1 MIDYYKKYLKYKKK
15 YLQAK
20 TNIFTGGAECVEVN
34 QSIIKYTTGDDD
46 MLLKMNAWDCCKD
59 AFNSTTTVNNGEYFN
74 TLLDTLFKKPSESSW
89 SKNWHTHLNSIFSDI
104 SKNKDVT
111 QIEAIFER
119 GGITEDKVP
128 ELIFVNESGRGG
140 KKVAAYEDDC
150 IQLDTGAQHI
160 DEGPGQGDSDF
171 KFPKNKES
179 VIFSGEFFEKYGF
192 PFIKSW
198 KCTGMEGGDYTYEII
213 DTIEGEPEKSV
224 TNKDTLSVNNPDK
237 NSTINSK
244 SVSDYICMQKIVYK
258 ALGDA
263 MQNALLWKFLN
274 DNNME
279 YVTEMLGTKIVKLGD
294 KASQKLTKL
303 KDELKKNNEDS
314 KKTLVS
320 NTIMLTCDK
329 TVYYRSIIIGTPC
342 ILTGSTINDTDTKL
356 KTGLIYRPN
365 TDPLSRLISNVDMQ
379 LEFVTRNNN
388 KLLELLKI
396 SIDPKDPNLSYYQI
410 KRGRCRETF
419 IHKMPDFTEIFT
431 YIENLNSEAKRIHK
445 NITQLLKETILNE
458 AEQGYIQ
465 NMINTN
471 FKEFCCPPFIIKKQQ
486 LEQKT
491 KYIIFLP
498 TISPTSEPLINIIR
512 DLIPEIM
519 EEPIMLGGSVD
530 FMRGMKAVP
539 DIEYSGSEKFLI
551 VYINQYIQNYFNKDT
566 DLDILLHIIYTLC
579 IDALYIHK
587 DIPIEVDGKSIQI
600 YEDEYAI
607 ERLLRAIK
615 YVFMNLNASYKDNIF
630 EFKCVNEDFINNVDN
645 IFNSIKEYIDLSFIQ
660 NDDVIS
666 FMDESPPGTPR
677 SESLRAT
684 PISMNNAYNSDSD
697 IPMSDDE
704 SDDES
709 DDKSDDESYI
719 NKLLGIKKVI
729 RKPIHKNNK

>member
-1 MIDYYKKYLKYKKK
+1 
-15 YLQAK
+15 
-20 TNIFTGGAECVEVN
+20 
-34 QSIIKYTTGDDD
+34 
-46 MLLKMNAWDCCKD
+46 
-59 AFNSTTTVNNGEYFN
+59 
-74 TLLDTLFKKPSESSW
+74 
-89 SKNWHTHLNSIFSDI
+89 
-104 SKNKDVT
+104 
-111 QIEAIFER
+111 
-119 GGITEDKVP
+119 
-128 ELIFVNESGRGG
+128 
-140 KKVAAYEDDC
+140 
-150 IQLDTGAQHI
+150 
-160 DEGPGQGDSDF
+160 
-171 KFPKNKES
+171 
-179 VIFSGEFFEKYGF
+179 
-192 PFIKSW
+192 
-198 KCTGMEGGDYTYEII
+198 
-213 DTIEGEPEKSV
+213 
-224 TNKDTLSVNNPDK
+224 
-237 NSTINSK
+237 
-244 SVSDYICMQKIVYK
+244 
-258 ALGDA
+258 
-263 MQNALLWKFLN
+263 QNALLWKFLN

-539 DIEYSGSEKFLI
+539 NIEYSGSEKFLI

-630 EFKCVNEDFINNVDN
+630 EFKCVNEDFIN
-645 IFNSIKEYIDLSFIQ
+645 
-660 NDDVIS
+660 
-666 FMDESPPGTPR
+666 
-677 SESLRAT
+677 
-684 PISMNNAYNSDSD
+684 
-697 IPMSDDE
+697 
-704 SDDES
+704 
-709 DDKSDDESYI
+709 
-719 NKLLGIKKVI
+719 
-729 RKPIHKNNK
+729 